1 MAADMMTMTPHR
13 ELLMPQPC
21 HDHQHLPPCH
31 SCRRRV
37 RCRNGPR
44 DIDNDIFWTVG
55 DDKPVKRRPKRCC
68 PSLGPWVEFFFP
80 VLLFIYL
87 QLFID
92 LNKWRRQDRKGRET
106 SMDSRCVAMHLKLG
120 YVIYFIL
127 Y

>member
-1 MAADMMTMTPHR
+1 MTNWSK
-13 ELLMPQPC
+13 EG
-21 HDHQHLPPCH
+21 
-31 SCRRRV
+31 S
-37 RCRNGPR
+37 R
-44 DIDNDIFWTVG
+44 DIVHL
-55 DDKPVKRRPKRCC
+55 
-68 PSLGPWVEFFFP
+68 LGHRLRFFFFFFFFFFP